1 MPRRRKKP
9 SDWPGRTS
17 ACPSRVTEGIVAQQ
31 EQPSELV
38 TLQDLAVSNAYEITA
53 LVAVLERKGILKQ
66 QEVLGEIARLK
77 ERTGKPR

>member
-1 MPRRRKKP
+1 M
-9 SDWPGRTS
+9 
-17 ACPSRVTEGIVAQQ
+17 AQQ